1 MHATINTSIIT
12 IDERENALTAARMMK
27 ESEAGCLLVVRDDGT
42 LSGIVTGRDLVLKV
56 LAPGK
61 PAHSVKVS
69 EVMTT
74 SPTTAP
80 ATDIDIKALAR
91 ILARARV
98 RRLPVVDENNRPVG
112 IITLEDMLV
121 YAADIVHSIGTA
133 VSSYLTVA
141 RLKSVDMAHH
151 HDG

>member
-1 MHATINTSIIT
+1 MHATINTSIVT
-12 IDERENALTAARMMK
+12 VEETESALTAARLMK
-27 ESEAGCLLVVRDDGT
+27 ESEAGCLIVVRRDGT

-56 LAPGK
+56 MAPNK

-69 EVMTT
+69 EVMTS

-80 ATDIDIKALAR
+80 ASDIDIKALAR

-98 RRLPVVDENNRPVG
+98 RRLPIVDEHNHPVG

-121 YAADIVHSIGTA
+121 YTADMLHSIGTA

-141 RLKSVDMAHH
+141 RLKSVDLAHH
-151 HDG
+151 